1 MTATRSTV
9 EAPDVAAAQ
18 AAGLRR
24 LADLI
29 EANPELA
36 GTSSYMRALN
46 IWWATGAE
54 HLAALARAGLDHG
67 ATVEKVVHDDLYSLA
82 LRWGPVT
89 AHALADRGNVCERV
103 VLGVEEVTRSVPDPD
118 ALAAVPLVEKTETVE
133 RVEWRCPPLLAGSV
147 AGGAR

>member
-1 MTATRSTV
+1 MTATQSTV
-9 EAPDVAAAQ
+9 EAPEVAAAQ

-36 GTSSYMRALN
+36 GTSSYLRSLN
-46 IWWATGAE
+46 IWWAPNAE
-54 HLAALARAGLDHG
+54 HLAALARAGLEHG
-67 ATVEKVVHDDLYSLA
+67 ATVEKVVRDSLYSLA

-103 VLGVEEVTRSVPDPD
+103 VVGVDEITRQVPDPD
-118 ALAAVPLVEKTETVE
+118 ALAAVPLVEKVETVE
-133 RVEWRCPPLLAGSV
+133 KVEWRCPPLLAET
-147 AGGAR
+147 ATAGAR